1 MEEIIVGNVEQL
13 FECVKGKD
21 TYIYGAKSIAQRV
34 CKCLENWGGYGASVL
49 GFLVSDRYNNPYQ
62 ICGKNVYRSIG

>member
-34 CKCLENWGGYGASVL
+34 CKCLENFFFFWV
-49 GFLVSDRYNNPYQ
+49 
-62 ICGKNVYRSIG
+62 RSKRTWLFSI

>member
-34 CKCLENWGGYGASVL
+34 CKCLENWGGGTEQAYLA
-49 GFLVSDRYNNPYQ
+49 F
-62 ICGKNVYRSIG
+62 

>member
-34 CKCLENWGGYGASVL
+34 CKCLENWGGV
-49 GFLVSDRYNNPYQ
+49 
-62 ICGKNVYRSIG
+62 RSKRTWLFSI